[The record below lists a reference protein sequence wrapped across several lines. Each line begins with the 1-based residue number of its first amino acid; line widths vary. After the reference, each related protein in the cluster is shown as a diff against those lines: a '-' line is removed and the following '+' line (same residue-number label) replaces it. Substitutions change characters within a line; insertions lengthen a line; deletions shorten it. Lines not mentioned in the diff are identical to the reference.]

1 MPRERKKAQTNN
13 VLLRVPRSSCRS
25 AFTVLLASP
34 SCSLNLL
41 SCRRPT
47 GRGQTTD
54 REGTDDRQGGGR
66 RRRVA
71 PMWGHDTTVQM
82 QEVATGRLTGYS
94 RDPDLLAAGPIPAVR
109 GGPHLDDA
117 VLSDGQQKLH
127 RRFICGQ
134 HLHVPLTACPVEN
147 LRREQTFTF
156 PIAWFYFFS

>member
-1 MPRERKKAQTNN
+1 MYAQRKEKGSDEQRSAACSPKFLSVGFYCAPGLA
-13 VLLRVPRSSCRS
+13 VLLPK
-25 AFTVLLASP
+25 P
-34 SCSLNLL
+34 SQL
-41 SCRRPT
+41 
-47 GRGQTTD
+47 QTTN

-109 GGPHLDDA
+109 GGPHFDDA